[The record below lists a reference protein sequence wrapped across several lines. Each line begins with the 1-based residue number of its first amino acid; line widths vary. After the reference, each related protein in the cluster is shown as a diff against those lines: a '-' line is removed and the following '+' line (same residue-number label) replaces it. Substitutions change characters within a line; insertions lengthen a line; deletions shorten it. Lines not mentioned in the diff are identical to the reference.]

1 MKILPYI
8 QILLTNVLFGFGVG
22 IILGFSVGLYLMLT
36 YHKQGP
42 RDPADA
48 PAMVAMGLILIGS
61 CLGAIG
67 GLAVGIIFCVRLA
80 RRKPSIQSI

>member
-8 QILLTNVLFGFGVG
+8 RILLTNILIGFGAG
-22 IILGFSVGLYLMLT
+22 ILISVSVGLYLMFT

-42 RDPADA
+42 RDPGDA
-48 PAMVAMGLILIGS
+48 PAMVAMGLILIGM

-67 GLAVGIIFCVRLA
+67 GLAVGLIFCVRFA
-80 RRKPSIQSI
+80 RRQSAIQSI